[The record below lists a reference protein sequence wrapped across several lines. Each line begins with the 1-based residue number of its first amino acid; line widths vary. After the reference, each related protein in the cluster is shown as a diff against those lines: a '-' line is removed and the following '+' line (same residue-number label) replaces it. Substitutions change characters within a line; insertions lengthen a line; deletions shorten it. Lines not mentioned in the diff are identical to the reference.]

1 MDGEAAIEGIVS
13 DRSDRMLV
21 RRAKAGEVGAFDILV
36 EKYQNRILHLVNRYV
51 SDRSAVHD
59 VAQETFIKA
68 WQGLRRFRGESQF
81 YTWLFRIAVN
91 TAKNHLT
98 ASRRRSEQQLPQE
111 ADDEQTAAEPPSAAG
126 TPEQEAQAAEIEAAV
141 NQAISELSEELRV
154 AITLR
159 ELEGMSYDEIAYIMK
174 CPVGTVRSRIFR
186 AREALDE
193 KLEPLLRN

>member
-1 MDGEAAIEGIVS
+1 MDGEVAAGGIVS

-21 RRAKAGEVGAFDILV
+21 RRAKAGEIGAFDILV
-36 EKYQNRILHLVNRYV
+36 EKYQNRILHLITRYV

-68 WQGLRRFRGESQF
+68 WQGIRRFRGESQF

-91 TAKNHLT
+91 TAKNYLT
-98 ASRRRSEQQLPQE
+98 ASRRRSEQPLPQE
-111 ADDEQTAAEPPSAAG
+111 SDDEQAAVDLPSEAG
-126 TPEQEAQAAEIEAAV
+126 TPEQEAHAGEIEAAV

-186 AREALDE
+186 AREAIDE
-193 KLEPLLRN
+193 KLEPLLRD